1 MPVTLELVYLEM
13 KIASPFR
20 LQYNEVDWSFEKD
33 LAINWGIV
41 PISTM
46 YFHAMTPPALP
57 NLFQSFSQPHYIEV

>member
-33 LAINWGIV
+33 LAMQVESLHENTLWI
-41 PISTM
+41 
-46 YFHAMTPPALP
+46 
-57 NLFQSFSQPHYIEV
+57 